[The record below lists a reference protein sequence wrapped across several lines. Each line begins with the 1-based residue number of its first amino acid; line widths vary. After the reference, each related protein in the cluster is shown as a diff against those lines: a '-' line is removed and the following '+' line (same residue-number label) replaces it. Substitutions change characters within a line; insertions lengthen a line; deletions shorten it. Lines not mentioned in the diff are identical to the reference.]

1 VTRSEL
7 TQRLTL
13 LNAGL
18 TLSQAEKSVAVILD
32 EITAALAKGN
42 RVELRGFGVFTTRN
56 RRSRIGR
63 NPRTGQAVKV
73 ESKKVPFFKAG
84 KQLRERLNK
93 A

>member
-1 VTRSEL
+1 MTRSEL